1 MMPAIRRDRA
11 RRGLPRIQVALP
23 LDRLALA
30 IVVKVTDPD
39 SVRASDRE
47 REAAVE
53 RLRSASVEGRL
64 NLEELTSRTES
75 AYSAQTRGELAR
87 VTADLPE
94 PSGTRSEVQLARSQ
108 RIVSVFANVARSGW
122 WRAEGTVSPMSLF
135 GDIELDL
142 RQAVV
147 PSGEVEIKAVAPFG
161 DIEVIVPDGISVELT
176 GLSVFGRKKV
186 DVRRSASIE
195 SAPVVRV
202 RAVTVF
208 GSVLV
213 RS

>member
-1 MMPAIRRDRA
+1 MRRSGADRYYC
-11 RRGLPRIQVALP
+11 GQ
-23 LDRLALA
+23 
-30 IVVKVTDPD
+30 VTDPD
-39 SVRASDRE
+39 SLRASDME

-53 RLRSASVEGRL
+53 RLRVASVEGRL
-64 NLEELTSRTES
+64 TLGELTTRTEA
-75 AYSAQTRGELAR
+75 AYTAQTRGELAR

-94 PSGTRSEVQLARSQ
+94 RLSSPASVPRARSNWM
-108 RIVSVFANVARSGW
+108 VSVFGDVTRSGW

-142 RQAVV
+142 RQAAV
-147 PSGEVEIKAVAPFG
+147 PTGEIEVKAVAPFG

-186 DVRRSASIE
+186 DVRRSALIG